1 MKKQEYKV
9 RIKNFFKDV
18 FSMNENKLTK
28 AEIKEN
34 IISGAKL
41 KGTNMW
47 ILMLAIIIACV
58 GLNMGSIEI
67 VIGAM
72 LISPMMGAIIGM
84 GYSLATGD
92 TKFLKRASFALLIE
106 VLICIVTSII
116 YFLVS
121 PIKAVSSTLL
131 ARTEPTI
138 WDVIISIAG
147 GFAGAIGITRKEK
160 GNILPGVAIATG
172 LIPPLC
178 TVGYGI
184 SVWNAKYT
192 IGALYLF
199 IINALYISVS
209 AMIVFKII
217 RMPKRRGETK
227 QEELKIKRK
236 VIIISIIAIIPS
248 ILLAYPF
255 IKESKIESN
264 VQKYIK
270 NEFDYQDTQVVKSNI
285 DIKNKRIELA
295 LIGKVLDENEISNL
309 TKKLNEYNLKD
320 MTLRITQT
328 EVEKGISKE
337 DISKIIESQVQN
349 KVAKKEQDKEITVN
363 SITDQIIIDTNKIKE
378 EVKQK
383 NQKIIECSITNNKVT
398 NIESNY
404 TQSYIVNIT
413 VKEVLTTEEKYEI
426 QQYFYDLLGDG
437 VIINEILQ
445 N

>member
-1 MKKQEYKV
+1 MKKQENKV

-72 LISPMMGAIIGM
+72 LISPMMGAIIGI

-92 TKFLKRASFALLIE
+92 IKFLKRASFALFIE
-106 VLICIVTSII
+106 ILICMVTSIA
-116 YFLVS
+116 YFFLS
-121 PIKAVSSTLL
+121 PIKAVSATLL

-138 WDVIISIAG
+138 WDVIISITG
-147 GFAGAIGITRKEK
+147 GLAGAIGITRKEK

-184 SVWNAKYT
+184 SVWNIKYIT
-192 IGALYLF
+192 GALYMF

-227 QEELKIKRK
+227 KEESRIKRN

-248 ILLAYPF
+248 ILFAYPF
-255 IKESKIESN
+255 IKESQIESN
-264 VQKYIK
+264 VQKYIN
-270 NEFDYQDTQVVKSNI
+270 NEFNYQDTQIVKSNI
-285 DIKNKRIELA
+285 DIKNKKIELA
-295 LIGKVLDENEISNL
+295 LIGKVLDESEISNL
-309 TKKLNEYNLKD
+309 TNKLKEYNLND

-328 EVEKGISKE
+328 EVEKGITKEEVSQIIELQEQKNVSKNDSNK
-337 DISKIIESQVQN
+337 DIS
-349 KVAKKEQDKEITVN
+349 VN
-363 SITDQIIIDTNKIKE
+363 SITDQITINIDKIKE
-378 EVKQK
+378 DVKQK
-383 NQKIIECSITNNKVT
+383 YSKVIECSITNNKVT
-398 NIESNY
+398 NIDSNY
-404 TQSYIVNIT
+404 TQSYIVNLT
-413 VKEVLTTEEKYEI
+413 LNEPLTTEEKYEI
-426 QQYFYDLLGDG
+426 QQYFNNLLGNE
-437 VIINEILQ
+437 VIINEIL
-445 N
+445 